1 MRLLNRKKQQPVMEN
16 RFKPRVEEKPVS
28 NTAEPKR
35 PAEKQHRDQGNT
47 VRGEQSDK
55 QGSTF
60 RVNPASAVRQLLD
73 GSILTNDKV
82 IRNIPFILF
91 ITGLAVLYI
100 ANSATAE
107 KNTRDLNKM
116 SDELKELRYMY
127 ISTKS
132 SVMYLSNQSQISLRL
147 KETGIKE
154 NIVPPVKIFIPKSN
168 DQHPSAS
175 GR

>member
-1 MRLLNRKKQQPVMEN
+1 MEN
-16 RFKPRVEEKPVS
+16 RFKPRVEEKPVDKK
-28 NTAEPKR
+28 AEPKR
-35 PAEKQHRDQGNT
+35 SAEKQYGDQGNT
-47 VRGEQSDK
+47 VRSEKSGGES
-55 QGSTF
+55 SRF
-60 RVNPASAVRQLLD
+60 RVNPALAIRQMLD

-91 ITGLAVLYI
+91 ITGLAILYI

-107 KNTRDLNKM
+107 KNTRELNRM

-154 NIVPPVKIFIPKSN
+154 NIVPPVKIFIPKNN